1 MQKRE
6 VFQKS
11 KKIGEIILC
20 IWKWVIVSIYAILV
34 GTFIYRAVSFADTW
48 RYPSYSVPNILC
60 VIGIFGVLPIGVIIF
75 LFYKKKNL
83 RILVSKIILQVVML
97 FFLYVMGIYTLL
109 FNSSVSMS
117 YTTDPEHYFVFDD
130 GVKEAMKTI
139 GLNILPEEIPQ
150 EAENVKYLYRVAAV
164 IDTELELKASW
175 QYTDKKAYE
184 RAKEILAERE
194 VEDTYKEDGYIKH
207 QIYTDREANTENRAI
222 FGYDDTSMSVMYEI
236 KGVW

>member
-1 MQKRE
+1 
-6 VFQKS
+6 
-11 KKIGEIILC
+11 
-20 IWKWVIVSIYAILV
+20 
-34 GTFIYRAVSFADTW
+34 
-48 RYPSYSVPNILC
+48 
-60 VIGIFGVLPIGVIIF
+60 
-75 LFYKKKNL
+75 
-83 RILVSKIILQVVML
+83 
-97 FFLYVMGIYTLL
+97 
-109 FNSSVSMS
+109 MS
-117 YTTDPEHYFVFDD
+117 YTTDPEHYFVVDD

-194 VEDTYKEDGYIKH
+194 VEDTYKEDGYIKNH
-207 QIYTDREANTENRAI
+207 IYTDKEANSENKAI
-222 FGYDDTSMSVMYEI
+222 FGYDDTSMSVIYEI

>member
-20 IWKWVIVSIYAILV
+20 IWKWVIVSIYAVLV
-34 GTFIYRAVSFADTW
+34 GGFIYRAVSFADTW
-48 RYPSYSVPNILC
+48 RYPSYSVLNILC
-60 VIGIFGVLPIGVIIF
+60 VIGIFGLLPIGVIIF

-117 YTTDPEHYFVFDD
+117 HTTDPEHYFVFDD

-194 VEDTYKEDGYIKH
+194 VEGTYKEDGYIKH

>member
-83 RILVSKIILQVVML
+83 RIFVSKIILQVVML

-117 YTTDPEHYFVFDD
+117 YTTDPEHYFVVDD